1 MFGQRERIV
10 FLIFCSSETLS
21 AGEGE
26 LAEYAEEGLK
36 ELIPCAGLAHIDSVI
51 KPVLQLVALSHT
63 HTHTAPFVTCH
74 TQTDVTLTVGTSI

>member
-1 MFGQRERIV
+1 MSCLADVRELLS
-10 FLIFCSSETLS
+10 LIFRSSETQS

-51 KPVLQLVALSHT
+51 KPVLQLVALS
-63 HTHTAPFVTCH
+63 
-74 TQTDVTLTVGTSI
+74 